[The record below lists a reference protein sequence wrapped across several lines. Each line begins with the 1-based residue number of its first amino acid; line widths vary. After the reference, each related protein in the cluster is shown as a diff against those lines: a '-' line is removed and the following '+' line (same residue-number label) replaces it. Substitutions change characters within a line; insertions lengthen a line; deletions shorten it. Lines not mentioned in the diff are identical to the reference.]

1 MSVATSPTISQVA
14 AIIKTLKT
22 DIDLGKFHKAKSVKS
37 KKAVKLNTGN
47 ICGCCGKQTK
57 MSNVKTA
64 QSLYTE
70 YETPTLSLKTPR
82 ISYLRFPKHENK

>member
-1 MSVATSPTISQVA
+1 MAVATSPTISQVA

-22 DIDLGKFHKAKSVKS
+22 DTDLGKFHKAKTAKN

-47 ICGCCGKQTK
+47 ICGCCGKQIK

-64 QSLYTE
+64 QSLYAIGV
-70 YETPTLSLKTPR
+70 R
-82 ISYLRFPKHENK
+82 DSYVKVKDTKDLTSQTSKA